1 MARKLDN
8 TTPGQLAAPA
18 SNQKCIMDQ
27 PTNKLPTERPH
38 PSDRPVLPDDPMSLN
53 AIEFDGDPEFMLKI
67 MVEEYARLGC
77 DFETFVGMCQEP
89 FYQGLYGLWVHFGQ
103 DELRRRAKEAFARCG
118 VVRVKV
124 THTKPAND
132 QLVQIALTGQHDSS
146 EGTSDV

>member
-1 MARKLDN
+1 
-8 TTPGQLAAPA
+8 
-18 SNQKCIMDQ
+18 MDQ
-27 PTNKLPTERPH
+27 PTNKLHTEQLHADKPH
-38 PSDRPVLPDDPMSLN
+38 PSQRPVMPDDPMTLN

-77 DFETFVGMCQEP
+77 DFDAFVEMCQKP

-103 DELRRRAKEAFARCG
+103 DELQRRAKEAFARCG

-124 THTKPAND
+124 IHTRPATED
-132 QLVQIALTGQHDSS
+132 LVQIAITDQHDSS